1 MQLTATM
8 FVDMCMNA
16 GLDGSV
22 GEIAGMFKPD
32 AMPEGEAVGRVV
44 EHRLS
49 RCPEVL
55 EGWEVN
61 RLNEIIEWAKGQN
74 Q

>member
-32 AMPEGEAVGRVV
+32 AMAESDAVWRVAYQKRQV
-44 EHRLS
+44 HHQF
-49 RCPEVL
+49 
-55 EGWEVN
+55 EGWEIR
-61 RLNEIIEWAKGQN
+61 RLDEIIQWAKESTQ
-74 Q
+74 